1 LAVKKKKVWIV
12 ATLVF
17 ALLVGALFYFLVFTT
32 AGSTFLVKSIISKYA
47 QAERLDIEKGA
58 GSLSRSLV
66 LQDIEL
72 ADSKFL
78 PSGSI
83 LKIQKLELYFTSFN
97 LARLHV
103 KIDNGRLQ
111 LPRSR
116 LVLFYGTLQNNL
128 LDFNLYTQSI
138 HLSEVRGLFPE
149 RKDLEKIS
157 GTVEEIDFY
166 AKGRLSQPRFSG
178 TCQIDGLLYDGFSL
192 SDCPLAFDLQ
202 FKSQNREPELYGSV
216 IAERGKISGP
226 KTALVQMKESRVAFS
241 GVLKKAALN
250 LKGTSVVEG
259 TKINVELKGT
269 LERPELKLVS
279 EPPLPQERLLVM
291 LMTNKGWKGAED
303 IFSKGELSPDL
314 ARDFIDYFVFS
325 GSGTKIAQRFG
336 ITGFSLTLDE
346 QKKGLG
352 IKKEITEKI
361 DATYAVEQSQTKGEP
376 ATTTQRIGTELEI
389 TEGISVGAE
398 KELKQEAQ
406 TDTAQQPPDDKVIL
420 KIRKEF

>member
-1 LAVKKKKVWIV
+1 MKKKNVLVV

-17 ALLVGALFYFLVFTT
+17 LPGVFVYFLLFTT
-32 AGSTFLVKSIISKYA
+32 PGSTFLVKSIISKYT
-47 QAERLDIEKGA
+47 QPNRMDIEKGM

-66 LQDIEL
+66 LQDIEI
-72 ADSKFL
+72 ADPKFL
-78 PSGSI
+78 PTGSI
-83 LKIQKLELYFTSFN
+83 LKIQKLKLYFTSFN
-97 LARLHV
+97 LVGLHV

-111 LPRSR
+111 LPRSG
-116 LVLFYGTLQNNL
+116 LVLFYGTLQNNI
-128 LDFNLYTQSI
+128 LDFNLYARRANLAEI
-138 HLSEVRGLFPE
+138 PR
-149 RKDLEKIS
+149 LEKIS
-157 GTVEEIDFY
+157 GRVVEIDIY

-178 TCQIDGLLYDGFSL
+178 TCQIAELLHEGFSL
-192 SDCPLAFDLQ
+192 SDCPLSFNVQLES
-202 FKSQNREPELYGSV
+202 FKKEPELYGSV
-216 IAERGKISGP
+216 ISERGEISGP
-226 KTALVQMKESRVAFS
+226 KTAIVQMKESRISFF

-250 LKGTSVVEG
+250 LKGASVVDG
-259 TKINVELKGT
+259 IKIKAELKGT
-269 LERPELKLVS
+269 LEQPELKLVS

-291 LMTNKGWKGAED
+291 LMTNKGWRGAED
-303 IFSKGELSPDL
+303 IFSKEKLSPDL
-314 ARDFIDYFVFS
+314 VRNFIDYFVFS
-325 GSGTKIAQRFG
+325 GSGNKIAQSFG

-361 DATYAVEQSQTKGEP
+361 DATYAIEQSQTKGESP
-376 ATTTQRIGTELEI
+376 TTTQRIGTELKV